1 MRLDQAL
8 TERGL
13 ASSRSRAQAAVLA
26 GLVFVNGE
34 RVTKAGHDV
43 EADDAL
49 RVEAPA
55 HPWASRGGVKLEG
68 ALRALGLSPE
78 GLVCLDAGASTGG
91 FTDVLLTFGAAR
103 VHAVDVGYGLIDW
116 RLRNDPRVVLHERQ
130 NVRYVTPEI
139 LGETVDFVTL
149 DLSFIGLEKVF
160 GAVEATLG
168 PNWQVVLA
176 LVKPQFQV
184 GKGKVGRGGVVRD
197 PRLHLE
203 AMEAV
208 ARAGQ
213 ERGWHL
219 TGATPSPIRGPEG
232 NVEFW
237 LALTPGPGGTEVDL
251 GSVAAAGALTRKG
264 P

>member
-1 MRLDQAL
+1 MRLDQFL

-13 ASSRSRAQAAVLA
+13 FPSRARAQAAVLA

-34 RVTKAGHDV
+34 RVTKAGQDV
-43 EADDAL
+43 NAEDVI

-55 HPWASRGGVKLEG
+55 HPWASRGGVKLDG
-68 ALRALGLSPE
+68 ALAAFGMSPE

-91 FTDVLLTFGAAR
+91 FTDVLLSRGAAR

-130 NVRYVTPEI
+130 NARYLTPEI

-160 GAVEATLG
+160 AAVAACLG
-168 PNWQVVLA
+168 SQWRAVLS

-184 GKGKVGRGGVVRD
+184 GRGKVGKGGVVRD
-197 PRLHLE
+197 PALHLE
-203 AMEAV
+203 AMEDV
-208 ARAGQ
+208 ARAGR
-213 ERGWHL
+213 ERNWHL
-219 TGATPSPIRGPEG
+219 SGATPSPIKGPEG

-237 LALTPGPGGTEVDL
+237 LAFTPEAAVDVDL
-251 GSVAAAGALTRKG
+251 TAVAEAGSLVRKG